1 MDIALRNVVPKPL
14 EGNYASDSIWGKD
27 VDFKSGHY
35 YLVKASSG
43 KGKSTLISYLFG
55 TRSDYSGTVILGNK
69 DSKSLSLNDWSVLRQ
84 EHIAIVFQDLRLFD
98 ELSAFD
104 NILIKHQLKK
114 LVTDDEIKTM
124 AQRLG
129 VDHLLDKQVKFLSMG
144 QQQRVA
150 LIRALVQPFNWLL
163 LDEPFSHLDAENVL
177 KMEALIEE
185 VCKRNGAGLILT
197 SLGNGSSLN
206 IHSEVVI

>member
-27 VDFKSGHY
+27 LDFKSGHY

>member
-14 EGNYASDSIWGKD
+14 EGNYTSDSIWGKD
-27 VDFKSGHY
+27 KEFKAGKY

-55 TRSDYSGTVILGNK
+55 TRSDFSGTVLLNNK
-69 DSKSLSLNDWSVLRQ
+69 DTRSFGMNDWSVLRQ
-84 EHIAIVFQDLRLFD
+84 EQIAIVFQDLRLFD
-98 ELSAFD
+98 ELSAYD
-104 NILIKHQLKK
+104 NIIIKQQLTKTVK
-114 LVTDDEIKTM
+114 EEEIRSM
-124 AQRLG
+124 AQHLG
-129 VDHLLDKQVKFLSMG
+129 IEQLLDKPVKLLSMG
-144 QQQRVA
+144 QQQRFA
-150 LIRALVQPFNWLL
+150 LIRALVQPFKWLL
-163 LDEPFSHLDAENVL
+163 LDEPFSHLDAENTL

-206 IHSEVVI
+206 IYSEVVI

>member
-14 EGNYASDSIWGKD
+14 EGNYTSDSIWGKD
-27 VDFKSGHY
+27 KEFKAGKY

-55 TRSDYSGTVILGNK
+55 TRSDFSGTVLLNNK
-69 DSKSLSLNDWSVLRQ
+69 DTRSFDMNDWSVLRQ
-84 EHIAIVFQDLRLFD
+84 EQIAIVFQDLRLFD
-98 ELSAFD
+98 ELSAYD
-104 NILIKHQLKK
+104 NIIIKQQLTKTVK
-114 LVTDDEIKTM
+114 EEEIRSM
-124 AQRLG
+124 AQHLG
-129 VDHLLDKQVKFLSMG
+129 IEQLLDKPVKLLSMG

-150 LIRALVQPFNWLL
+150 LIRALVQPFKWLL
-163 LDEPFSHLDAENVL
+163 LDEPFSHLDAENTL

-206 IHSEVVI
+206 IYSEVVI

>member
-27 VDFKSGHY
+27 VDFKAGNY

>member
-14 EGNYASDSIWGKD
+14 EGNYTSDSIWGKD
-27 VDFKSGHY
+27 KEFKAGKY

-55 TRSDYSGTVILGNK
+55 TRSDFSGTVLLNNK
-69 DSKSLSLNDWSVLRQ
+69 DTRSFGMNDWSVLRQ
-84 EHIAIVFQDLRLFD
+84 EQIAIVFQDLRLFD
-98 ELSAFD
+98 ELSAYD
-104 NILIKHQLKK
+104 NIIIKQQLTKTVK
-114 LVTDDEIKTM
+114 DEEIRSM
-124 AQRLG
+124 AQHLG
-129 VDHLLDKQVKFLSMG
+129 IEQLLDKPVKLLSMG

-150 LIRALVQPFNWLL
+150 LIRALVQPFKWLL
-163 LDEPFSHLDAENVL
+163 LDEPFSHLDAENTL
-177 KMEALIEE
+177 KMEVLIEE

-206 IHSEVVI
+206 IYSEVVI

>member
-14 EGNYASDSIWGKD
+14 EGNYTSDSIWGKD
-27 VDFKSGHY
+27 KEFKAGKY

-55 TRSDYSGTVILGNK
+55 TRSDFSGTVLLNNK
-69 DSKSLSLNDWSVLRQ
+69 DTRSFDMNDWSVLRQ
-84 EHIAIVFQDLRLFD
+84 EQIAIVFQDLRLFD
-98 ELSAFD
+98 ELSAYD
-104 NILIKHQLKK
+104 NIIIKQQLTKTVK
-114 LVTDDEIKTM
+114 EEEIRSM
-124 AQRLG
+124 AQHLG
-129 VDHLLDKQVKFLSMG
+129 IEQLLDKPVKLLSMG

-150 LIRALVQPFNWLL
+150 LIRALVQPFKWLL
-163 LDEPFSHLDAENVL
+163 LDEPFSHLDAENTL
-177 KMEALIEE
+177 KMEVLIEE

-206 IHSEVVI
+206 IYSEVVI